1 SFLTGY
7 SPPQTLHFALAIM
20 VSLPRLK
27 VPPRQPGKTGRDP
40 LKRRRSDGQLQNGER
55 LLVSDSEAPTSTHL
69 QKRLVRQEQRVLTR
83 NLALRAGAVAHSQ
96 EVGVADNQKRV
107 AVRALHRGGRG
118 LGTQRPGDRDV
129 EQGVRGT
136 PVSALTTD
144 EDGHALKVLDATQL
158 LPESRVSDDNGLLQ
172 VEVVP
177 DLVQTQNLGSV
188 VVGDARRS
196 GRGVV
201 VVRRVV
207 GVHVALAK
215 SRVDGDEGD
224 GGAVRDGRGHTQGG
238 VVEEL
243 PVGGRPVNALLVK
256 DVDVG
261 VNQVLLRD
269 LHGAPE
275 LPGNQKNL
283 VVQ

>member
-1 SFLTGY
+1 
-7 SPPQTLHFALAIM
+7 
-20 VSLPRLK
+20 
-27 VPPRQPGKTGRDP
+27 
-40 LKRRRSDGQLQNGER
+40 
-55 LLVSDSEAPTSTHL
+55 
-69 QKRLVRQEQRVLTR
+69 
-83 NLALRAGAVAHSQ
+83 
-96 EVGVADNQKRV
+96 DNQKRV

-177 DLVQTQNLGSV
+177 DLVQTQNLGEV

-224 GGAVRDGRGHTQGG
+224 GGAVRGGRGHTQGG

-275 LPGNQKNL
+275 LPSNQKNL
-283 VVQ
+283 VVQALVRGVVVTLGNTAHLDTGGPGHVAGVSGHRVVTTVALHSRHLPDALNNVGVPLFGNPVLVEVTVSSHCAKTLSGM